1 MVTINMPKKSSA
13 KAVPTNNQGRPTER
27 RFRLKVDRQTKA
39 SFSTLVEA
47 EKAATSIK
55 AAYPIVQ
62 VAIYDA
68 EESQQITLGA

>member
-1 MVTINMPKKSSA
+1 MATINMPKESSA
-13 KAVPTNNQGRPTER
+13 KAVPINNQGRPTER